1 MMAGR
6 IGSSMKARWKWAL
19 LSVIGATALAAGFAV
34 AWLLWGPFSFS
45 SAAAKVKEEAALLNG
60 RDPQRMLAE
69 ANRFYWGHNLP
80 LAAPL
85 YERAET
91 LFTEA
96 HDARDALYARIGVMR
111 TSDEASFPEI
121 STFIASQLQT
131 PLVQHDP
138 FLRLW
143 CLGVKGDAD
152 QETNVAAAEQ
162 DWNQVKTLA
171 TRLGQKEWANRATG
185 ELGIVAYLHG
195 DYTRAAALMKAAL
208 VTAALE
214 WDDGTEVRYL
224 ELVGNG
230 MNGLNRHAEAMIFLD
245 RAIRIARHDGYV
257 GTPFMAFEG
266 KAEALAATGHQAQA
280 RALMKR
286 TLAEVRRERMWEH
299 EGQDLLIM
307 GEMAADSGD
316 SAAARTYLNAAVESA
331 KRMGLYRVVAQS
343 YLDLAALSQKTGD
356 LPEAAKETEQG
367 VRYFS
372 MVGDTVYLPRS
383 LDALA
388 ALKAKQGQVDE
399 AHRLYAQA
407 EGVIDEMLRRVP
419 GAYTESSLLSEMS
432 DTYLGDFKLAADQND
447 STMAFDTIERAR
459 GRTVADTLVS
469 RADDPPAK
477 NSNGAVADEIADL
490 QSQILKAKDGKET
503 ARLTEELVEDERELG
518 YINDG
523 LDSDP
528 RNVTTHPVTLSAAQR
543 SLLPSEA
550 VLEYVLADPVSFC
563 LAFNQ
568 NASQIVKLPAGGAEI
583 AARVKTYL
591 AGIAEGKYDVQD
603 ARKLFS
609 LLVAPL
615 PKSLRP
621 ERLIVVP
628 DGALDDLPFEA
639 VQDSSGHY
647 LLQSHIISY
656 APSVTVLCY
665 LRGRKPVHEPQLAF
679 LGIGD
684 VPYDYE
690 AKPAG
695 SNGRLMHFL
704 ARGVYDLSGKHL
716 YDLPS
721 SRQELIDADQ
731 ALGHPGQSLLLTGTN
746 ATEARFEAAPPSS
759 YKIIHFAVHGLARPD
774 FPERSALVLGRAP
787 HSNKNGLLEVRDIA
801 RLSLDADLVT
811 LSSCDTGTGKLEGEE
826 GIAGLVPAFLFAG
839 ARSVVG
845 SLWGVDDSATSI
857 QMKQFYKH
865 LAQGE
870 DEAAALRQAKLDYLR
885 MVGNRAPIY
894 WGGFVLVG
902 DGSTRISFRP

>member
-1 MMAGR
+1 
-6 IGSSMKARWKWAL
+6 MKTRWKWAVL
-19 LSVIGATALAAGFAV
+19 GAIGGVALAAGFAV
-34 AWLLWGPFSFS
+34 AWVLWGPFSFQ
-45 SAAAKVKEEAALLNG
+45 SAAAKVKEEAFLLNG

-80 LAAPL
+80 LALPL
-85 YERAET
+85 YERAEA
-91 LFTEA
+91 LFTNA
-96 HDARDALYARIGVMR
+96 HDVRDALYAEIGVMR
-111 TSDEASFPEI
+111 TGDETSFPEI
-121 STFIASQLQT
+121 SAFIASQLQT
-131 PLVQHDP
+131 PIVQHDP

-152 QETNVAAAEQ
+152 QETNVAAAER

-195 DYTRAAALMKAAL
+195 DYKQAAALMKAAL

-224 ELVGNG
+224 ELIGNG

-257 GTPFMAFEG
+257 GTPFMAYEG
-266 KAEALAATGHQAQA
+266 KAEALAATGHQEQA
-280 RALMKR
+280 KTLMKR
-286 TLAEVRRERMWEH
+286 TLAQIRHEKMWEH
-299 EGQDLLIM
+299 EGQDLLIL

-316 SAAARTYLNAAVESA
+316 SATARINLNAAVESA

-356 LPEAAKETEQG
+356 LPDAANETEQG

-372 MVGDTVYLPRS
+372 MVGDTIYLPRS

-388 ALKAKQGQVDE
+388 ALKAETGQVDE

-407 EGVIDEMLRRVP
+407 EGVIDELLRRVP

-447 STMAFDTIERAR
+447 PAMAFDTIERAR

-469 RADDPPAK
+469 RAVDPPAK
-477 NSNGAVADEIADL
+477 NSNGAVTDEIADL
-490 QSQILKAKDGKET
+490 QSRILKAKDGKAT

-523 LDSDP
+523 LDPDQ
-528 RNVTTHPVTLSAAQR
+528 RNVTTHPVAFSTAQR
-543 SLLPSEA
+543 TLLPSEA
-550 VLEYVLADPVSFC
+550 VLEYVLADPASFC

-568 NASQIVKLPAGGAEI
+568 NASQIVKLPAGRAEI
-583 AARVKTYL
+583 AALIKTYL
-591 AGIAEGKYDVQD
+591 AGIAEGKTDEQD

-609 LLVAPL
+609 LLVAPV
-615 PKSLRP
+615 PTSLRP

-639 VQDSSGHY
+639 LQDSSGHY
-647 LLQSHIISY
+647 LLQSDIISY

-665 LRGRKPVHEPQLAF
+665 LRGRRPVREPQLAF
-679 LGIGD
+679 LGVGA

-695 SNGRLMHFL
+695 RHGRLMHFL

-721 SRQELIDADQ
+721 TQRELTDADA
-731 ALGHPGQSLLLTGTN
+731 ALGHPRQTVLLTGTE
-746 ATEARFEAAPPSS
+746 ATAAGFEAEPLANF
-759 YKIIHFAVHGLARPD
+759 KIIHFAVHGLARPD
-774 FPERSALVLGRAP
+774 FPERSALVLGRVP

-811 LSSCDTGTGKLEGEE
+811 LSSCNTGTGKLEGEE

-845 SLWGVDDSATSI
+845 SLWEVDDSSTGI
-857 QMKQFYKH
+857 QMKQFYTH

-885 MVGNRAPIY
+885 MMGDRAPIY
-894 WGGFVLVG
+894 WAGFVLVG
-902 DGSTRISFRP
+902 DGSASIRF